1 MTAMVISLQQ
11 ESQNRIASDRL
22 LRISVH
28 IQADVLDAEIARR
41 KANVWLLENAGN
53 LLGATT
59 PELVLGERLRWRYDI
74 VLSEPDLTSPGQGK
88 SLRVG
93 QIVLDA
99 VTGEVLEADRLIEEL
114 RTYAAAR
121 AG

>member
-11 ESQNRIASDRL
+11 ESQNRIASDRQ